1 MGAIL
6 QDVGPPLRHGYGGAM
21 LSERLTRTAAAAAGL
36 LALPLLAAPAQA
48 MPIPGPIHAG
58 NTYGWY
64 PAAQRYEFISRL
76 GSDWKT
82 HGNVRTQN
90 GMLTLVSGTHG
101 NVSATLR
108 GAGHARGR
116 WEIRWRGEEH
126 SHRHASYRIQTA
138 LVPSARSSRHCGGQ
152 DIVFEN
158 SRASR
163 NRAGLAIHTLPDHA
177 FTTTVKPRG
186 QSFDHDHWHTFAV
199 EVTGKRISWFVDAHV
214 VATETRP
221 AALSGVPMTV
231 QFRLVAAKGKRMDPA
246 RMQMDWMRYWS
257 LSKPDDKSTK
267 APSPRQTTYADAC

>member
-1 MGAIL
+1 
-6 QDVGPPLRHGYGGAM
+6 M

-58 NTYGWY
+58 NTFGWY

-108 GAGHARGR
+108 GAGQARGR

-126 SHRHASYRIQTA
+126 GHRHASYRIQSA
-138 LVPSARSSRHCGGQ
+138 LVPAARSARHCGGQ

-158 SRASR
+158 T
-163 NRAGLAIHTLPDHA
+163 RAGRNSADLAIHTLPDNS
-177 FTTTVKPRG
+177 FTKTVKPRG
-186 QSFDHDHWHTFAV
+186 QSFDRDHWHTFAV
-199 EVTGKRISWFVDAHV
+199 EVTHKRISWFVDAHV
-214 VATETRP
+214 VATETRS
-221 AALSGVPMTV
+221 AALSGVPLTV
-231 QFRLVAAKGKRMDPA
+231 QFRLVATEGKRMDPA

-257 LSKPDDKSTK
+257 LRKPDDKSTK
-267 APSPRQTTYADAC
+267 APSPHRSTYGDAC